1 VNLETD
7 SGHID
12 ASREE
17 LAEAVDTSADGVS
30 EVMSKLVWIGAVTR
44 WYKKIPGLRG
54 RGMVRYTMKPH
65 VATKLPGAARVEAQ
79 KMHSPPRL
87 APVG

>member
-1 VNLETD
+1 MHLETD

-30 EVMSKLVWIGAVTR
+30 EVMSELVRIGAVTR
-44 WYKKIPGLRG
+44 
-54 RGMVRYTMKPH
+54 
-65 VATKLPGAARVEAQ
+65 
-79 KMHSPPRL
+79 
-87 APVG
+87 